1 MQGIISIQ
9 NDLTEEQLSV
19 GMAMTI
25 FAQNFAG
32 AVLMVLATTIFN
44 QSLGTELATHVPS
57 ISAEAVSQAGGSVA
71 GVRMLAQPGTAEMD
85 AVLLAFANSIDKVFY
100 LMVACAA
107 ITFLAAWG
115 VGWKDTR
122 QKKAKEKE
130 EVC

>member
-9 NDLTEEQLSV
+9 NDLTEEHLSV
-19 GMAMTI
+19 GMAMAI

-32 AVLMVLATTIFN
+32 AVLMVLGTTIFN

-57 ISAEAVSQAGGSVA
+57 IPAEAVSQAGGSVA

-115 VGWKDTR
+115 MGWKDTR
-122 QKKAKEKE
+122 QKKAQEKV